1 MFACVELSTANGAT
15 ARALD
20 LSWRPLYHSPHQQQL
35 LKSYSQPSATS
46 FVSYSN
52 FDSQHKDEIREAA
65 KHNAHLIKKLKELA
79 NQPIT
84 SYSDPYFYSQTPGPI
99 KKSTPNAAFYMPNLA
114 TITNLLPSASST
126 VISRHPFPGKGM
138 SLYQTKISF
147 VGKPEHHH
155 HHNHNNIHQIVSTT
169 PKIEYARV
177 SPHSYH
183 LTPIVSTTK
192 KIPMFRYD
200 FFRHIIYLLLLDE

>member
-1 MFACVELSTANGAT
+1 MFACFELSLANEAA

-35 LKSYSQPSATS
+35 LKAYSPSTS
-46 FVSYSN
+46 FVSYN
-52 FDSQHKDEIREAA
+52 LDSSHKDEIREAA

-126 VISRHPFPGKGM
+126 VISRHPYPGKGM

-147 VGKPEHHH
+147 VGKPDHHH
-155 HHNHNNIHQIVSTT
+155 HHHHNHNNHNNIHQIVSTT

-192 KIPMFRYD
+192 KIPIFR
-200 FFRHIIYLLLLDE
+200 